1 MNCNECKERLYPENP
16 EVGFYDFRA
25 KRYLPPL
32 CQGCSNA
39 SEKEISELSDRVGN
53 LEAISAQP
61 GRIPRQYYDRF
72 RQMQGELAYLR
83 NRVDELLGR
92 QVKKPKPVLSQGVK
106 L

>member
-1 MNCNECKERLYPENP
+1 MNCLECKARLYPENP
-16 EVGFYDFRA
+16 EVGFLDFRA

-39 SEKEISELSDRVGN
+39 SEKETNELADRVSN
-53 LEAISAQP
+53 LEAISAQA

-72 RQMQGELAYLR
+72 RQMQGELAFLR
-83 NRVDELLGR
+83 NRVNELLGG
-92 QVKKPKPVLSQGVK
+92 QVKKPKLEGVK